1 MRRRDL
7 TIGVLLAAVTQ
18 SVLAQQPATQHRIAI
33 VIPSGPVA
41 RASDGGGSRFYRA
54 IFDQM
59 RQLGDVEGQNLT
71 VDRYS
76 GGGRPEAFADLARD
90 VVDRNPQVVVASS
103 NPIALAVRAVTST
116 IPIVWIGGDPIR
128 DGLATGLAYP
138 NTNSSS
144 I

>member
-1 MRRRDL
+1 MAAEVDFIRRFSTRC
-7 TIGVLLAAVTQ
+7 
-18 SVLAQQPATQHRIAI
+18 
-33 VIPSGPVA
+33 
-41 RASDGGGSRFYRA
+41 AS
-54 IFDQM
+54 
-59 RQLGDVEGQNLT
+59 LGDVEGQNLT

-138 NTNSSS
+138 NTTSSS